1 MSVINAAHINSSKCV
16 SPISTI
22 KGGVGRGALLFP
34 LTFSGAAK
42 PAQNMHLEV
51 AARVDV
57 RAAGDCFLLYGVMQ
71 EHASLSAS
79 NKQPVICR
87 NIK

>member
-1 MSVINAAHINSSKCV
+1 MSVINAARINSTKCV

-22 KGGVGRGALLFP
+22 KGASLP

-42 PAQNMHLEV
+42 PAQNMHLEE
-51 AARVDV
+51 AAGVDAGV
-57 RAAGDCFLLYGVMQ
+57 AGDCFLLYGVMQ

-79 NKQPVICR
+79 DKQPVICR

>member
-1 MSVINAAHINSSKCV
+1 MSVINAAHINSTKCV

-22 KGGVGRGALLFP
+22 KGALLCSD
-34 LTFSGAAK
+34 LQRAAK
-42 PAQNMHLEV
+42 PAQNMHLEE
-51 AARVDV
+51 AAGVDV
-57 RAAGDCFLLYGVMQ
+57 RLAGDCFLLYGVMQ

>member
-1 MSVINAAHINSSKCV
+1 MCFSYFHNK
-16 SPISTI
+16 
-22 KGGVGRGALLFP
+22 GALLSP
-34 LTFSGAAK
+34 DLQRAAK
-42 PAQNMHLEV
+42 PAQNMHLEE
-51 AARVDV
+51 AAGVDV
-57 RAAGDCFLLYGVMQ
+57 RVAGDCFLLYGVMQ